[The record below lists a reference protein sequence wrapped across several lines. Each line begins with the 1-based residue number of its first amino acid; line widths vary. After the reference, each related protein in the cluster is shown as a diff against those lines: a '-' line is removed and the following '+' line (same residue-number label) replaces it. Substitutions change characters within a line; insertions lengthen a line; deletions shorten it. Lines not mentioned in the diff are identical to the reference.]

1 MKKKT
6 AAKKISGSETKK
18 EVKKKIKKVIRIPE
32 KKAVTIIDTKS
43 SLSKKK
49 DIKPSKAVERYK
61 IKAKTKPEMKTK
73 NITDTKTETKAK
85 VRAEKTKSKKKEI
98 RVIKKISQKSAG
110 KAEEILRKAAL
121 KRKTK
126 ILSETVKKSAP
137 EKKTVVVIKTLKT
150 PDSAEKI
157 RKPEKKVGT
166 KISAKPVVTGK
177 ITKPSGK
184 TRLGAK
190 KKVAAKKIR
199 TSEAIKKAP
208 GLEVGEIKRQSK
220 TGGIEQIKAGP
231 AVVAKI
237 RRRPAQAG
245 QYPPMPP
252 ERLPS
257 QYDENG
263 ITIIV
268 VNPCKI
274 FTFWEV
280 REDTLKMLRGDLAIR
295 LYDVSGAD
303 LERMDANNFLDI
315 LVNDRIGSLYID
327 VIPDRD
333 YISDIGLI
341 YSGIFTAIA
350 RSNKVRT
357 PHATAEDAIWPT
369 ASDDAGIR
377 PGY

>member
-1 MKKKT
+1 MRKKT

-18 EVKKKIKKVIRIPE
+18 EVKKIKKVIRTPE
-32 KKAVTIIDTKS
+32 KKAVEKKDTKS

-49 DIKPSKAVERYK
+49 DIKPSKAVERDK
-61 IKAKTKPEMKTK
+61 IKAKSNPKIKTK
-73 NITDTKTETKAK
+73 IGADYKTKTKAGVK
-85 VRAEKTKSKKKEI
+85 AEKTESHKKEI
-98 RVIKKISQKSAG
+98 RVIKKVSQKPAG
-110 KAEEILRKAAL
+110 KAGQMSREAAPE
-121 KRKTK
+121 RKTK
-126 ILSETVKKSAP
+126 FSSETVKKSPP
-137 EKKTVVVIKTLKT
+137 EKKTVVVIKTLKK
-150 PDSAEKI
+150 PESEEKI
-157 RKPEKKVGT
+157 RKPGEKVKP
-166 KISAKPVVTGK
+166 KISADPVVIGK
-177 ITKPSGK
+177 NTKPSGK
-184 TRLGAK
+184 TMLVTR

-199 TSEAIKKAP
+199 TSEVMKKAQSP
-208 GLEVGEIKRQSK
+208 EVGELKLQSK
-220 TGGIEQIKAGP
+220 TGEIEQIKAAP
-231 AVVAKI
+231 AAVAKI
-237 RRRPAQAG
+237 RRRPAESR
-245 QYPPMPP
+245 QYPAMPP
-252 ERLPS
+252 ETLPS

-295 LYDVSGAD
+295 LYDVSGGD

-333 YISDIGLI
+333 YTSDIGII

-357 PHATAEDAIWPT
+357 PYAAAGASWPA
-369 ASDDAGIR
+369 ASDETGTR
-377 PGY
+377 HGY